1 MKKIR
6 LHNDIHVSWGI
17 TTNGKQESLEAKTLQ
32 VQLVVYNKVITIPDF
47 SINGNVIS
55 FEFSGSQQKYCGV
68 YTLVCRDTTNGNL
81 STIDKTEAF
90 ELVPHSEEEQG
101 TDNPNVALEVV
112 TLNTDRDSSTIGRAA
127 TIEIGEV
134 KTLRSGAA
142 AYVRNSGTTNAA
154 ILDFGIPSGSNGNDG
169 MSGYGISAEPAS
181 VTFNTDSNGNISSSQ
196 DKLIRM
202 KAYLGGQEIDD
213 VTIVGLSTTNFANTV
228 SAESDGKSF
237 YLRGSDLQTVH
248 TTDLD
253 GNSIKVPVTQAQ
265 VAVDCKIGGS
275 DLVYSTIVRVFV
287 NTQTFYTTLVSNQK
301 MFKQTFTEL
310 SNSLDEQGVKL
321 EKYYSEFQQTARG
334 LSATISSNKQDADG
348 SIENITNKLEATSS
362 SLSSTIEA
370 NKKDADGNFE
380 KLKTEFKQTTDG
392 ISSTVEKNKTD
403 AEGSIEKL
411 KTEFKQTTDGITS
424 TVEQNK
430 TDADGKLESL
440 SSKISQNAKNI
451 EIANS
456 RFNEDG
462 SLKNK
467 SGLMTTADKATLAS
481 REYVDGKVVNEATI
495 TTMINNEISTATIKA
510 DQIQFSGHQVK
521 FDAGEIVINSK
532 NFNLDGYGNVTMS
545 GEIHATSGQI
555 GGFELEANNLVCSN
569 ARLTIGGSIGG
580 LTRMVT
586 LDAKSFDYERYNFAL
601 SVVNYDSLDQSSTT
615 LAGIHINVGASGA
628 STLQYP
634 GIVMENGVFVGFRV
648 PFVPLAYSMDFR
660 YNASIY
666 VSGMYVRCNNS
677 SDITITLP
685 TPATGA
691 KMGDVFTVIKA
702 GSGNVTIKAVGV
714 NYHTANG
721 KSGEFTST
729 RLHEQIHLV
738 FDGDTWF
745 SESSGGS

>member
-17 TTNGKQESLEAKTLQ
+17 TTNGKQESLESKTLQ

-181 VTFNTDSNGNISSSQ
+181 VTFNTDSKGNISSSQ

-265 VAVDCKIGGS
+265 VAVDCKIDGS

-380 KLKTEFKQTTDG
+380 KLKTEFKQTTDS

-403 AEGSIEKL
+403 ADGKLENL

-430 TDADGKLESL
+430 TDSDGKLESL

-495 TTMINNEISTATIKA
+495 TTMINNGISSATIKA

-660 YNASIY
+660 YNSSIY

>member
-134 KTLRSGAA
+134 KTLRSGEA

-181 VTFNTDSNGNISSSQ
+181 VTFNTDSKGNISSSQ

-202 KAYLGGQEIDD
+202 KAYLGGQEIND

-403 AEGSIEKL
+403 A
-411 KTEFKQTTDGITS
+411 
-424 TVEQNK
+424 
-430 TDADGKLESL
+430 DGKLEKL
-440 SSKISQNAKNI
+440 SAAVTLNANQI

-456 RFNEDG
+456 RFNADG
-462 SLKNK
+462 TLKNK
-467 SGLMTTADKATLAS
+467 SGLMTTDDKATLAT

-495 TTMINNEISTATIKA
+495 TTMINNGISTATIKA
-510 DQIQFSGHQVK
+510 DQIRFTGTTTVFES
-521 FDAGEIVINSK
+521 GEIIIRSNGL
-532 NFNLDGYGNVTMS
+532 NLDQYGNATFN
-545 GEIHATSGQI
+545 GEIHATSGWFGSASNNI
-555 GGFELEANNLVCSN
+555 KIATEADGTVGLSSTNSSGWVDANNIRFTSAGQLYLNSESDDGKTVTSITSGDIKVG
-569 ARLTIGGSIGG
+569 RGDSFGSD
-580 LTRMVT
+580 TP
-586 LDAKSFDYERYNFAL
+586 KFH
-601 SVVNYDSLDQSSTT
+601 VNT
-615 LAGIHINVGASGA
+615 SGDK
-628 STLQYP
+628 LQ
-634 GIVMENGVFVGFRV
+634 IAAVN
-648 PFVPLAYSMDFR
+648 
-660 YNASIY
+660 
-666 VSGMYVRCNNS
+666 
-677 SDITITLP
+677 LP
-685 TPATGA
+685 TSASE
-691 KMGDVFTVIKA
+691 A
-702 GSGNVTIKAVGV
+702 GSGCLYNDNGTIKIK
-714 NYHTANG
+714 T
-721 KSGEFTST
+721 
-729 RLHEQIHLV
+729 Q
-738 FDGDTWF
+738 
-745 SESSGGS
+745 

>member
-47 SINGNVIS
+47 SIKGNVIS

-154 ILDFGIPSGSNGNDG
+154 VLDFGIPSGSNGNDG

-181 VTFNTDSNGNISSSQ
+181 VTFNTDSKGNISSSQ

-228 SAESDGKSF
+228 STESDGKSF

-392 ISSTVEKNKTD
+392 ITSIVEK
-403 AEGSIEKL
+403 
-411 KTEFKQTTDGITS
+411 
-424 TVEQNK
+424 NK
-430 TDADGKLESL
+430 TDADGKLEKL
-440 SSKISQNAKNI
+440 SAAVTLNANQI

-456 RFNEDG
+456 RFNADG
-462 SLKNK
+462 TLKNK
-467 SGLMTTADKATLAS
+467 SGLMTTDDKATLAT
-481 REYVDGKVVNEATI
+481 REYVDGKVVSEAYI
-495 TTMINNEISTATIKA
+495 RTMIQNGISTAEISA
-510 DQIQFSGHQVK
+510 DQINLYGH
-521 FDAGEIVINSK
+521 
-532 NFNLDGYGNVTMS
+532 TMS
-545 GEIHATSGQI
+545 FQSGQI
-555 GGFELEANNLVCSN
+555 EINSDNLKLDSSGNLKVSGDIYAKTIRLKTATSHDNILSGSLLLGGGKCILP
-569 ARLTIGGSIGG
+569 
-580 LTRMVT
+580 
-586 LDAKSFDYERYNFAL
+586 AL
-601 SVVNYDSLDQSSTT
+601 SEEDGCVNIKLYAPLVTRSSLPPT
-615 LAGIHINVGASGA
+615 LECI
-628 STLQYP
+628 
-634 GIVMENGVFVGFRV
+634 
-648 PFVPLAYSMDFR
+648 
-660 YNASIY
+660 
-666 VSGMYVRCNNS
+666 
-677 SDITITLP
+677 
-685 TPATGA
+685 
-691 KMGDVFTVIKA
+691 
-702 GSGNVTIKAVGV
+702 SGNVFLQLASEKTELP
-714 NYHTANG
+714 
-721 KSGEFTST
+721 KSGSKE
-729 RLHEQIHLV
+729 LEYGAYDLV
-738 FDGDTWF
+738 GFCN
-745 SESSGGS
+745 GGQTFWIIK

>member
-47 SINGNVIS
+47 TIKGNIIS

-127 TIEIGEV
+127 TIEIGDV
-134 KTLRSGAA
+134 KTLHSGAA
-142 AYVRNSGTTNAA
+142 AYVRNSGTSNAA
-154 ILDFGIPSGSNGNDG
+154 VLDFGIPSGSNGDDG
-169 MSGYGISAEPAS
+169 MSGYGISADPAS
-181 VTFNTDSNGNISSSQ
+181 VTFNTDSKGNISSSQ

-213 VTIVGLSTTNFANTV
+213 VTIVGLSTTNFTNGL

-380 KLKTEFKQTTDG
+380 KL
-392 ISSTVEKNKTD
+392 
-403 AEGSIEKL
+403 
-411 KTEFKQTTDGITS
+411 
-424 TVEQNK
+424 
-430 TDADGKLESL
+430 
-440 SSKISQNAKNI
+440 SSKISQNANSI

-481 REYVDGKVVNEATI
+481 REYVDGKVVSEATI
-495 TTMINNEISTATIKA
+495 RTMVQDGISSAVVSA
-510 DQIQFSGHQVK
+510 DQINLKGKTMK
-521 FDAGEIVINSK
+521 FA
-532 NFNLDGYGNVTMS
+532 
-545 GEIHATSGQI
+545 SGQI
-555 GGFELEANNLVCSN
+555 EIDSENLKLDSSGNLKVAGDIRAKTVRLKISSSHDNILSGSLLLGGGTYSMPALTAEDGYVNLKLYAPLITRSSPAPILQCISTNVFLQLASEKTELP
-569 ARLTIGGSIGG
+569 
-580 LTRMVT
+580 
-586 LDAKSFDYERYNFAL
+586 KSGKKELGYGA
-601 SVVNYDSLDQSSTT
+601 YD
-615 LAGIHINVGASGA
+615 I
-628 STLQYP
+628 
-634 GIVMENGVFVGFRV
+634 VGF
-648 PFVPLAYSMDFR
+648 
-660 YNASIY
+660 YNNGQTFWI
-666 VSGMYVRCNNS
+666 
-677 SDITITLP
+677 
-685 TPATGA
+685 
-691 KMGDVFTVIKA
+691 IK
-702 GSGNVTIKAVGV
+702 
-714 NYHTANG
+714 
-721 KSGEFTST
+721 
-729 RLHEQIHLV
+729 
-738 FDGDTWF
+738 
-745 SESSGGS
+745 

>member
-17 TTNGKQESLEAKTLQ
+17 TTNGKQESLESKTLQ

-90 ELVPHSEEEQG
+90 ELVPHSDEEQG

-181 VTFNTDSNGNISSSQ
+181 VTFNTDSKGNISSSQ

-265 VAVDCKIGGS
+265 VAVDCKIGGI

-310 SNSLDEQGVKL
+310 NNSLDEQGVKL

-392 ISSTVEKNKTD
+392 ITSTVEKNKTD
-403 AEGSIEKL
+403 A
-411 KTEFKQTTDGITS
+411 
-424 TVEQNK
+424 
-430 TDADGKLESL
+430 DGKLEKL
-440 SSKISQNAKNI
+440 SAAVTLNANQI

-456 RFNEDG
+456 RFNADG
-462 SLKNK
+462 TLKNK
-467 SGLMTTADKATLAS
+467 SGLMTTDDKATLAT

-495 TTMINNEISTATIKA
+495 TTMINNGISTATIKA
-510 DQIQFSGHQVK
+510 DQIRFTGTTTVFES
-521 FDAGEIVINSK
+521 GEIIIRSNGL
-532 NFNLDGYGNVTMS
+532 NLDQYGNATFN
-545 GEIHATSGQI
+545 GEIHATSGWFGSTSNNI
-555 GGFELEANNLVCSN
+555 KLATGGNGTVGLSSTNSSGWEDANNIRFTSSGQLYLNSESDDGKTVTSITSGDIKVG
-569 ARLTIGGSIGG
+569 RGDSFGSD
-580 LTRMVT
+580 TP
-586 LDAKSFDYERYNFAL
+586 KFH
-601 SVVNYDSLDQSSTT
+601 VNT
-615 LAGIHINVGASGA
+615 SGDK
-628 STLQYP
+628 LQ
-634 GIVMENGVFVGFRV
+634 IAAVN
-648 PFVPLAYSMDFR
+648 
-660 YNASIY
+660 
-666 VSGMYVRCNNS
+666 
-677 SDITITLP
+677 LP
-685 TPATGA
+685 TSASE
-691 KMGDVFTVIKA
+691 A
-702 GSGNVTIKAVGV
+702 GSGCLYNDNGTIKIK
-714 NYHTANG
+714 T
-721 KSGEFTST
+721 
-729 RLHEQIHLV
+729 Q
-738 FDGDTWF
+738 
-745 SESSGGS
+745 

>member
-47 SINGNVIS
+47 TIKGNVIS

-127 TIEIGEV
+127 TVEIGEV

-142 AYVRNSGTTNAA
+142 AYVRNSGTANAA
-154 ILDFGIPSGSNGNDG
+154 VLDFGIPSGSNGNDG

-181 VTFNTDSNGNISSSQ
+181 VTFNTDSKGNISSSQ

-253 GNSIKVPVTQAQ
+253 GNSIKVPVIQAQ

-392 ISSTVEKNKTD
+392 ITSTVEKNKTD
-403 AEGSIEKL
+403 A
-411 KTEFKQTTDGITS
+411 
-424 TVEQNK
+424 
-430 TDADGKLESL
+430 DGKLEKL
-440 SSKISQNAKNI
+440 NAAVTLNAERI

-456 RFNEDG
+456 RFNADG

-467 SGLMTTADKATLAS
+467 SGLMTTDDKATLAT

-495 TTMINNEISTATIKA
+495 TTMINNGISTATIKA
-510 DQIQFSGHQVK
+510 DQIRFTGTTTVFES
-521 FDAGEIVINSK
+521 GEIIIRSNGL
-532 NFNLDGYGNVTMS
+532 NLDQYGNATFN
-545 GEIHATSGQI
+545 GEIHATSGWFGSTSNNI
-555 GGFELEANNLVCSN
+555 KLATEGNGTVGLSSTNSSGWVDANNIRFTSAGQLYLNSKSDDGKTVTSITSGDI
-569 ARLTIGGSIGG
+569 AVTRADSFGSD
-580 LTRMVT
+580 TP
-586 LDAKSFDYERYNFAL
+586 KFH
-601 SVVNYDSLDQSSTT
+601 VNT
-615 LAGIHINVGASGA
+615 SGDK
-628 STLQYP
+628 LQ
-634 GIVMENGVFVGFRV
+634 IAAVN
-648 PFVPLAYSMDFR
+648 
-660 YNASIY
+660 
-666 VSGMYVRCNNS
+666 
-677 SDITITLP
+677 LP
-685 TPATGA
+685 TSASE
-691 KMGDVFTVIKA
+691 A
-702 GSGNVTIKAVGV
+702 GSGCLYNDNGTIKIK
-714 NYHTANG
+714 T
-721 KSGEFTST
+721 
-729 RLHEQIHLV
+729 Q
-738 FDGDTWF
+738 
-745 SESSGGS
+745 

>member
-47 SINGNVIS
+47 TIKGNVIS

-154 ILDFGIPSGSNGNDG
+154 VLDFGIPSGSNGNDG

-181 VTFNTDSNGNISSSQ
+181 VTFNTDSKGNISSSQ

-213 VTIVGLSTTNFANTV
+213 VTIVGLSTTNFANAV
-228 SAESDGKSF
+228 SAESDGNSF

-348 SIENITNKLEATSS
+348 SIENITNKLEVTSS

-370 NKKDADGNFE
+370 NKKDVDGN
-380 KLKTEFKQTTDG
+380 
-392 ISSTVEKNKTD
+392 
-403 AEGSIEKL
+403 IEKL
-411 KTEFKQTTDGITS
+411 KSEFKQTTDGITS

-481 REYVDGKVVNEATI
+481 REYVDGKVVSEATI
-495 TTMINNEISTATIKA
+495 RTMVQDGISSAVVSA
-510 DQIQFSGHQVK
+510 DQINLKGKTMK
-521 FDAGEIVINSK
+521 FA
-532 NFNLDGYGNVTMS
+532 
-545 GEIHATSGQI
+545 SGQI
-555 GGFELEANNLVCSN
+555 EIDSENLKLDSSGNLKVAGDIRAKTVRLKISSSHDNILSGSLLLGGGTYSMPALTAEDGYVNLKLYAPLITRSSPVPILQCISTNVFLQLASEKTELPKSGKKE
-569 ARLTIGGSIGG
+569 
-580 LTRMVT
+580 
-586 LDAKSFDYERYNFAL
+586 LDYGA
-601 SVVNYDSLDQSSTT
+601 YD
-615 LAGIHINVGASGA
+615 I
-628 STLQYP
+628 
-634 GIVMENGVFVGFRV
+634 VGF
-648 PFVPLAYSMDFR
+648 
-660 YNASIY
+660 YNNGQTFWI
-666 VSGMYVRCNNS
+666 
-677 SDITITLP
+677 
-685 TPATGA
+685 
-691 KMGDVFTVIKA
+691 IK
-702 GSGNVTIKAVGV
+702 
-714 NYHTANG
+714 
-721 KSGEFTST
+721 
-729 RLHEQIHLV
+729 
-738 FDGDTWF
+738 
-745 SESSGGS
+745 

>member
-17 TTNGKQESLEAKTLQ
+17 TTNGKQESLESKTLQ

-181 VTFNTDSNGNISSSQ
+181 VTFNTDSKGNISSSQ

-265 VAVDCKIGGS
+265 VAVDCKIGVS

-403 AEGSIEKL
+403 A
-411 KTEFKQTTDGITS
+411 
-424 TVEQNK
+424 
-430 TDADGKLESL
+430 DGKLEKL
-440 SSKISQNAKNI
+440 SAAVTLNANQI

-456 RFNEDG
+456 RFNADG
-462 SLKNK
+462 TLKNK
-467 SGLMTTADKATLAS
+467 SGLMTTDDKATLAT

-495 TTMINNEISTATIKA
+495 TTMINNGISSATIKA
-510 DQIQFSGHQVK
+510 DQIRFTGTTTVFES
-521 FDAGEIVINSK
+521 GEIIIRSNGL
-532 NFNLDGYGNVTMS
+532 NLDQYGNATFN
-545 GEIHATSGQI
+545 GEIHATSGWFGSTSNNI
-555 GGFELEANNLVCSN
+555 KLATGGNGTVGLSSTNSSGWEDANNIRFTSSGQLYLNSESEDGK
-569 ARLTIGGSIGG
+569 T
-580 LTRMVT
+580 VT
-586 LDAKSFDYERYNFAL
+586 
-601 SVVNYDSLDQSSTT
+601 
-615 LAGIHINVGASGA
+615 
-628 STLQYP
+628 
-634 GIVMENGVFVGFRV
+634 
-648 PFVPLAYSMDFR
+648 
-660 YNASIY
+660 
-666 VSGMYVRCNNS
+666 
-677 SDITITLP
+677 TITSGDIRVGRGDSFGSDTPKFHVNTSGDKLQIAAVNLP
-685 TPATGA
+685 TSASE
-691 KMGDVFTVIKA
+691 A
-702 GSGNVTIKAVGV
+702 GSGCLYNDNGTIKIK
-714 NYHTANG
+714 T
-721 KSGEFTST
+721 
-729 RLHEQIHLV
+729 Q
-738 FDGDTWF
+738 
-745 SESSGGS
+745 

>member
-47 SINGNVIS
+47 TIKGNIIS

-127 TIEIGEV
+127 TIEIGDV
-134 KTLRSGAA
+134 KTLHSGAA
-142 AYVRNSGTTNAA
+142 AYVRNSGTSNAA
-154 ILDFGIPSGSNGNDG
+154 VLDFGIPSGSNGDDG
-169 MSGYGISAEPAS
+169 MSGYGISADPAS
-181 VTFNTDSNGNISSSQ
+181 VTFNTDSKGNISSSQ

-213 VTIVGLSTTNFANTV
+213 VTIVGLSTTNFTNGL

-287 NTQTFYTTLVSNQK
+287 NTRTFYTTLVSNQK

-380 KLKTEFKQTTDG
+380 KL
-392 ISSTVEKNKTD
+392 
-403 AEGSIEKL
+403 
-411 KTEFKQTTDGITS
+411 
-424 TVEQNK
+424 
-430 TDADGKLESL
+430 
-440 SSKISQNAKNI
+440 SSKISQNANSI

-481 REYVDGKVVNEATI
+481 REYVDGKVVSEATI
-495 TTMINNEISTATIKA
+495 RTMVQDGISSAVVSA
-510 DQIQFSGHQVK
+510 DQINLKGKTMK
-521 FDAGEIVINSK
+521 FA
-532 NFNLDGYGNVTMS
+532 
-545 GEIHATSGQI
+545 SGQI
-555 GGFELEANNLVCSN
+555 EIDSENLKLDSSGNLKVAGDIRAKTVRLKISSSHDNILSGSLLLGGGTYSMPALTAEDGYVNLKLYAPLITRSSPAPILQCISTNVFLQLASEKTELPKSGKKE
-569 ARLTIGGSIGG
+569 
-580 LTRMVT
+580 
-586 LDAKSFDYERYNFAL
+586 LDYGA
-601 SVVNYDSLDQSSTT
+601 YD
-615 LAGIHINVGASGA
+615 I
-628 STLQYP
+628 
-634 GIVMENGVFVGFRV
+634 VGF
-648 PFVPLAYSMDFR
+648 
-660 YNASIY
+660 YNNGQTFWI
-666 VSGMYVRCNNS
+666 
-677 SDITITLP
+677 
-685 TPATGA
+685 
-691 KMGDVFTVIKA
+691 IK
-702 GSGNVTIKAVGV
+702 
-714 NYHTANG
+714 
-721 KSGEFTST
+721 
-729 RLHEQIHLV
+729 
-738 FDGDTWF
+738 
-745 SESSGGS
+745 

>member
-47 SINGNVIS
+47 TIKGNIVS

-90 ELVPHSEEEQG
+90 ELVPHSEEEKG

-127 TIEIGEV
+127 TIEIGDV
-134 KTLRSGAA
+134 KTLHSGAA
-142 AYVRNSGTTNAA
+142 AYVRNSGTSNAA
-154 ILDFGIPSGSNGNDG
+154 VLDFGIPSGSNGDDG
-169 MSGYGISAEPAS
+169 MSGYGISADPAS
-181 VTFNTDSNGNISSSQ
+181 VTFNTDSKGNISSSQ

-370 NKKDADGNFE
+370 NKKDADGNIE
-380 KLKTEFKQTTDG
+380 KLKSEFKQTTD
-392 ISSTVEKNKTD
+392 E
-403 AEGSIEKL
+403 
-411 KTEFKQTTDGITS
+411 ITS

-495 TTMINNEISTATIKA
+495 TTMINNGISTATIKA

-545 GEIHATSGQI
+545 GEIHATSGWF
-555 GGFELEANNLVCSN
+555 GNPGNNIKIATDETGAV
-569 ARLTIGGSIGG
+569 G
-580 LTRMVT
+580 LSPTNITGWKDYNNIRFT
-586 LDAKSFDYERYNFAL
+586 SAGQLYLNSKSD
-601 SVVNYDSLDQSSTT
+601 D
-615 LAGIHINVGASGA
+615 GK
-628 STLQYP
+628 
-634 GIVMENGVFVGFRV
+634 
-648 PFVPLAYSMDFR
+648 
-660 YNASIY
+660 
-666 VSGMYVRCNNS
+666 
-677 SDITITLP
+677 TITSITSGDIRVVRADSFGSDTPKFHVNTSRDKLQIAAVNLP
-685 TPATGA
+685 TSASE
-691 KMGDVFTVIKA
+691 A
-702 GSGNVTIKAVGV
+702 GSGCLYNDNGTIKIK
-714 NYHTANG
+714 T
-721 KSGEFTST
+721 
-729 RLHEQIHLV
+729 Q
-738 FDGDTWF
+738 
-745 SESSGGS
+745 

>member
-181 VTFNTDSNGNISSSQ
+181 VTFNTDSKGNISSSQ

-202 KAYLGGQEIDD
+202 KAYFGGQEIDD

-370 NKKDADGNFE
+370 NKKDADGKLEN
-380 KLKTEFKQTTDG
+380 LKTEFKQTTD
-392 ISSTVEKNKTD
+392 S
-403 AEGSIEKL
+403 
-411 KTEFKQTTDGITS
+411 ITS

-430 TDADGKLESL
+430 TDADGKLEKL
-440 SSKISQNAKNI
+440 SAAVTLNANQI

-456 RFNEDG
+456 RFNADG
-462 SLKNK
+462 TLKNK
-467 SGLMTTADKATLAS
+467 SGLMTTDDKATLAT

-495 TTMINNEISTATIKA
+495 TTMINNGISSATIKA
-510 DQIQFSGHQVK
+510 DQIRFTGTTTVFES
-521 FDAGEIVINSK
+521 GEIIIRSNGL
-532 NFNLDGYGNVTMS
+532 NLDQYGNATFN
-545 GEIHATSGQI
+545 GEIHATSGWF
-555 GGFELEANNLVCSN
+555 GNPGNNIKIATDETGAV
-569 ARLTIGGSIGG
+569 G
-580 LTRMVT
+580 LSPTNTTGWRDDNNICFTRAGQLYFNSTSDDGKTVT
-586 LDAKSFDYERYNFAL
+586 
-601 SVVNYDSLDQSSTT
+601 
-615 LAGIHINVGASGA
+615 
-628 STLQYP
+628 
-634 GIVMENGVFVGFRV
+634 
-648 PFVPLAYSMDFR
+648 
-660 YNASIY
+660 
-666 VSGMYVRCNNS
+666 
-677 SDITITLP
+677 TITSGDIKVGRGDSFGGNTPKFHVNTSGDKLQIAAVNLP
-685 TPATGA
+685 TSASE
-691 KMGDVFTVIKA
+691 A
-702 GSGNVTIKAVGV
+702 GSGCLYNDNGTIKIK
-714 NYHTANG
+714 T
-721 KSGEFTST
+721 
-729 RLHEQIHLV
+729 Q
-738 FDGDTWF
+738 
-745 SESSGGS
+745 

>member
-181 VTFNTDSNGNISSSQ
+181 VTFNTDSKGNISSSQ

-202 KAYLGGQEIDD
+202 KAYLGGQQIDD
-213 VTIVGLSTTNFANTV
+213 VTIVGLRTTNFANTV

-348 SIENITNKLEATSS
+348 SIENITNKIEATSS

-392 ISSTVEKNKTD
+392 IT
-403 AEGSIEKL
+403 SI
-411 KTEFKQTTDGITS
+411 
-424 TVEQNK
+424 VEQNK
-430 TDADGKLESL
+430 TDADGKLEKL
-440 SSKISQNAKNI
+440 SAAVTLNANQI

-462 SLKNK
+462 TLKNK
-467 SGLMTTADKATLAS
+467 SGLMTTDDKATLAT
-481 REYVDGKVVNEATI
+481 REYVDGKVVSEAYI
-495 TTMINNEISTATIKA
+495 RTMIQNGISTAEISA
-510 DQIQFSGHQVK
+510 DQINLYGH
-521 FDAGEIVINSK
+521 
-532 NFNLDGYGNVTMS
+532 TMS
-545 GEIHATSGQI
+545 FQSGQI
-555 GGFELEANNLVCSN
+555 EIYSDNLKLDSSGNLKASGDIYAKTIRLKTSTSNDNILSGSLLLGGGKYILP
-569 ARLTIGGSIGG
+569 
-580 LTRMVT
+580 
-586 LDAKSFDYERYNFAL
+586 AL
-601 SVVNYDSLDQSSTT
+601 SEEDGCVNIKLYAPLITRSSLSPTLECISENVFLQLASEKTELPKSGSKSLEYGAYDL
-615 LAGIHINVGASGA
+615 
-628 STLQYP
+628 
-634 GIVMENGVFVGFRV
+634 VGF
-648 PFVPLAYSMDFR
+648 
-660 YNASIY
+660 
-666 VSGMYVRCNNS
+666 CNNGQTFW
-677 SDITITLP
+677 I
-685 TPATGA
+685 
-691 KMGDVFTVIKA
+691 IK
-702 GSGNVTIKAVGV
+702 
-714 NYHTANG
+714 
-721 KSGEFTST
+721 
-729 RLHEQIHLV
+729 
-738 FDGDTWF
+738 
-745 SESSGGS
+745 

>member
-90 ELVPHSEEEQG
+90 ELVPHSDEEQG

-181 VTFNTDSNGNISSSQ
+181 VTFNTDSKGNISSSQ

-248 TTDLD
+248 TTDLE

-310 SNSLDEQGVKL
+310 NNSLDEQGVKL

-403 AEGSIEKL
+403 A
-411 KTEFKQTTDGITS
+411 
-424 TVEQNK
+424 
-430 TDADGKLESL
+430 DGKLEKL
-440 SSKISQNAKNI
+440 SAAVTLNANQI

-456 RFNEDG
+456 RFNADG
-462 SLKNK
+462 TLKNK
-467 SGLMTTADKATLAS
+467 SGLMTTDDKATLAT

-495 TTMINNEISTATIKA
+495 TTMINNGISSATIKA
-510 DQIQFSGHQVK
+510 DQIRFTGTTTVFES
-521 FDAGEIVINSK
+521 GEIIIRSNGL
-532 NFNLDGYGNVTMS
+532 NLDQYGNATFN
-545 GEIHATSGQI
+545 GEIHATSGWF
-555 GGFELEANNLVCSN
+555 GNPGNNIKIATDETGAV
-569 ARLTIGGSIGG
+569 G
-580 LTRMVT
+580 LSPTNTTGWRDDNNICFTRAGQLYFNSTSDDGKTVT
-586 LDAKSFDYERYNFAL
+586 
-601 SVVNYDSLDQSSTT
+601 
-615 LAGIHINVGASGA
+615 
-628 STLQYP
+628 
-634 GIVMENGVFVGFRV
+634 
-648 PFVPLAYSMDFR
+648 
-660 YNASIY
+660 
-666 VSGMYVRCNNS
+666 
-677 SDITITLP
+677 TITSGDIKVGRGDSFGSDTPKFHVNTSGDKLQIAAVNLP
-685 TPATGA
+685 TSASE
-691 KMGDVFTVIKA
+691 A
-702 GSGNVTIKAVGV
+702 GSGCLYNDNGTIKIK
-714 NYHTANG
+714 T
-721 KSGEFTST
+721 
-729 RLHEQIHLV
+729 Q
-738 FDGDTWF
+738 
-745 SESSGGS
+745 

>member
-6 LHNDIHVSWGI
+6 IHNDIHVSWGI

-32 VQLVVYNKVITIPDF
+32 VQLVVYNRVIDISDFTIK
-47 SINGNVIS
+47 GNVVS
-55 FEFSGSQQKYCGV
+55 FEFSGSRQKYCGV

-90 ELVPHSEEEQG
+90 ELVPHSEEEKG

-127 TIEIGEV
+127 TIEIGDV
-134 KTLRSGAA
+134 KTLHSGAA

-154 ILDFGIPSGSNGNDG
+154 VLDFGIPSGSNGDDG

-181 VTFNTDSNGNISSSQ
+181 VTFNTDSKGNISSSQ

-213 VTIVGLSTTNFANTV
+213 VTIVGLSTTNFTNTV

-265 VAVDCKIGGS
+265 VAVGCKISGS
-275 DLVYSTIVRVFV
+275 DVVYTTIVRVFV

-348 SIENITNKLEATSS
+348 SIENITNKLEATAS
-362 SLSSTIEA
+362 SLSSTIES

-380 KLKTEFKQTTDG
+380 KLSSEFKQTTG
-392 ISSTVEKNKTD
+392 E
-403 AEGSIEKL
+403 
-411 KTEFKQTTDGITS
+411 ITS

-430 TDADGKLESL
+430 TDAEGKLESL
-440 SSKISQNAKNI
+440 SSKISQNSKNI

-495 TTMINNEISTATIKA
+495 QTMINNGISTATIKA

-545 GEIHATSGQI
+545 GEIHATSGWF
-555 GGFELEANNLVCSN
+555 GNPGNNIKIATDETGAVGLSPTN
-569 ARLTIGGSIGG
+569 TTGWKDYNNIRFTKAGQLYFNSTSEDKKTLTSITGGS
-580 LTRMVT
+580 L
-586 LDAKSFDYERYNFAL
+586 
-601 SVVNYDSLDQSSTT
+601 
-615 LAGIHINVGASGA
+615 
-628 STLQYP
+628 
-634 GIVMENGVFVGFRV
+634 FVGRADRF
-648 PFVPLAYSMDFR
+648 
-660 YNASIY
+660 
-666 VSGMYVRCNNS
+666 GMYAPELHVDS
-677 SDITITLP
+677 SGEKLQIVAKCLP
-685 TPATGA
+685 TSASEARSGCLYNDNGTI
-691 KMGDVFTVIKA
+691 KIKA
-702 GSGNVTIKAVGV
+702 
-714 NYHTANG
+714 
-721 KSGEFTST
+721 
-729 RLHEQIHLV
+729 
-738 FDGDTWF
+738 
-745 SESSGGS
+745 

>member
-55 FEFSGSQQKYCGV
+55 FEFSGSHQKYCGV

-90 ELVPHSEEEQG
+90 ELVPHSDEEQG

-154 ILDFGIPSGSNGNDG
+154 VLDFGIPSGSNGNDG

-181 VTFNTDSNGNISSSQ
+181 VTFNTDSKGNISSSQ

-202 KAYLGGQEIDD
+202 KSYLGGQEIDD

-392 ISSTVEKNKTD
+392 I
-403 AEGSIEKL
+403 
-411 KTEFKQTTDGITS
+411 TS

-456 RFNEDG
+456 RFNADG
-462 SLKNK
+462 TLKNK
-467 SGLMTTADKATLAS
+467 SGLMTTDDKATLAT

-495 TTMINNEISTATIKA
+495 TTMINKGISTATIKA
-510 DQIQFSGHQVK
+510 DQIRFTGTTTVFES
-521 FDAGEIVINSK
+521 GEIIIRSNGL
-532 NFNLDGYGNVTMS
+532 NLDQYGNATFN
-545 GEIHATSGQI
+545 GEIHATSGWFGNPGNNIKIATDETGAVGLSPTNTTGWRDDNNICFTRAGQLYFNSTSDDGKTVTSITSGDIGVGRGDSFGSDTPKFHVNTSGDKLQI
-555 GGFELEANNLVCSN
+555 A
-569 ARLTIGGSIGG
+569 A
-580 LTRMVT
+580 
-586 LDAKSFDYERYNFAL
+586 
-601 SVVNYDSLDQSSTT
+601 VN
-615 LAGIHINVGASGA
+615 
-628 STLQYP
+628 
-634 GIVMENGVFVGFRV
+634 
-648 PFVPLAYSMDFR
+648 
-660 YNASIY
+660 
-666 VSGMYVRCNNS
+666 
-677 SDITITLP
+677 LP
-685 TPATGA
+685 TSASE
-691 KMGDVFTVIKA
+691 A
-702 GSGNVTIKAVGV
+702 GSGCLYNDNGTIKIK
-714 NYHTANG
+714 T
-721 KSGEFTST
+721 
-729 RLHEQIHLV
+729 Q
-738 FDGDTWF
+738 
-745 SESSGGS
+745 

>member
-47 SINGNVIS
+47 SVNGNVIS

-181 VTFNTDSNGNISSSQ
+181 VTFNTDSKGNISSSQ

-202 KAYLGGQEIDD
+202 KAYFGGQEIDD

-348 SIENITNKLEATSS
+348 SIENITNKIEATSS

-392 ISSTVEKNKTD
+392 IT
-403 AEGSIEKL
+403 SI
-411 KTEFKQTTDGITS
+411 
-424 TVEQNK
+424 VEQNK
-430 TDADGKLESL
+430 TDADGKLEKL
-440 SSKISQNAKNI
+440 SAAVTLNANQI

-456 RFNEDG
+456 RFNADG
-462 SLKNK
+462 TLKNK
-467 SGLMTTADKATLAS
+467 SGLMTTDDKATLAT

-495 TTMINNEISTATIKA
+495 TTMINNGISSATIKA
-510 DQIQFSGHQVK
+510 DQIRFTGTTTVFES
-521 FDAGEIVINSK
+521 GEIIIRSNGL
-532 NFNLDGYGNVTMS
+532 NLDQYGNATFN
-545 GEIHATSGQI
+545 GEIHATSGWFGSTSNNI
-555 GGFELEANNLVCSN
+555 KLATEGNGTVGLSSTNSSGWVDANNIRFTSAGQLYLNSESDDGKTVTSITSGDIKVG
-569 ARLTIGGSIGG
+569 RGDSFGSD
-580 LTRMVT
+580 TP
-586 LDAKSFDYERYNFAL
+586 KFH
-601 SVVNYDSLDQSSTT
+601 VNT
-615 LAGIHINVGASGA
+615 SGDK
-628 STLQYP
+628 LQ
-634 GIVMENGVFVGFRV
+634 IAAVN
-648 PFVPLAYSMDFR
+648 
-660 YNASIY
+660 
-666 VSGMYVRCNNS
+666 
-677 SDITITLP
+677 LP
-685 TPATGA
+685 TSASE
-691 KMGDVFTVIKA
+691 A
-702 GSGNVTIKAVGV
+702 GSGCLYNDNGTIKIK
-714 NYHTANG
+714 T
-721 KSGEFTST
+721 
-729 RLHEQIHLV
+729 Q
-738 FDGDTWF
+738 
-745 SESSGGS
+745 

>member
-154 ILDFGIPSGSNGNDG
+154 VLDFGIPSGSNGNDG

-181 VTFNTDSNGNISSSQ
+181 VTFNTDSKGNISSSQ
-196 DKLIRM
+196 DKLIQM

-370 NKKDADGNFE
+370 NKKDADGN
-380 KLKTEFKQTTDG
+380 
-392 ISSTVEKNKTD
+392 
-403 AEGSIEKL
+403 IEKL

-424 TVEQNK
+424 IVEQNK
-430 TDADGKLESL
+430 TDADGKLEKL
-440 SSKISQNAKNI
+440 SAAVTLNANQI

-456 RFNEDG
+456 RFNADG
-462 SLKNK
+462 TLKNK
-467 SGLMTTADKATLAS
+467 SGLMTTDDKATLAT

-495 TTMINNEISTATIKA
+495 TTMINNGISTATIKA
-510 DQIQFSGHQVK
+510 DQIRFTGTTTVFES
-521 FDAGEIVINSK
+521 GEIIIRSNGL
-532 NFNLDGYGNVTMS
+532 NLDQYGNATFN
-545 GEIHATSGQI
+545 GEIHATSGWFGSTSNNI
-555 GGFELEANNLVCSN
+555 KLATEGNGTVGLSSTNSSGWVDANNIRFTSAGQLYLNSESDDGKTVTSITSGDIKVG
-569 ARLTIGGSIGG
+569 RGDSFGSD
-580 LTRMVT
+580 TP
-586 LDAKSFDYERYNFAL
+586 KFH
-601 SVVNYDSLDQSSTT
+601 VNT
-615 LAGIHINVGASGA
+615 SGDK
-628 STLQYP
+628 LQ
-634 GIVMENGVFVGFRV
+634 IAAVN
-648 PFVPLAYSMDFR
+648 
-660 YNASIY
+660 
-666 VSGMYVRCNNS
+666 
-677 SDITITLP
+677 LP
-685 TPATGA
+685 TSASE
-691 KMGDVFTVIKA
+691 A
-702 GSGNVTIKAVGV
+702 GSGCLYNDNGTIKIK
-714 NYHTANG
+714 T
-721 KSGEFTST
+721 
-729 RLHEQIHLV
+729 Q
-738 FDGDTWF
+738 
-745 SESSGGS
+745 

>member
-47 SINGNVIS
+47 TIKGNIIS

-154 ILDFGIPSGSNGNDG
+154 VLDFGIPSGSNGDDG

-181 VTFNTDSNGNISSSQ
+181 VTFNTDSKGNISSSQ

-213 VTIVGLSTTNFANTV
+213 VTIVGLSTTNFVNTV

-265 VAVDCKIGGS
+265 VAVGCKIGGS

-310 SNSLDEQGVKL
+310 SNSLDDQGVKL
-321 EKYYSEFQQTARG
+321 EKYYSEFQHTARG

-370 NKKDADGNFE
+370 
-380 KLKTEFKQTTDG
+380 
-392 ISSTVEKNKTD
+392 
-403 AEGSIEKL
+403 
-411 KTEFKQTTDGITS
+411 
-424 TVEQNK
+424 NK

-481 REYVDGKVVNEATI
+481 REYVDGKVVSEVTI
-495 TTMINNEISTATIKA
+495 RTMVQDGISSAVVSA
-510 DQIQFSGHQVK
+510 DQINLKGKTMK
-521 FDAGEIVINSK
+521 FA
-532 NFNLDGYGNVTMS
+532 
-545 GEIHATSGQI
+545 SGQI
-555 GGFELEANNLVCSN
+555 EIDSENLKLDSSGNLKVAGDIRAKTVRLKISSSHDNILSGSLLLGGGTYSMPALTAEDGYVNLKLYAPLITRSSPVPILQCISTNVFLQLASEKTELPKSGKKE
-569 ARLTIGGSIGG
+569 
-580 LTRMVT
+580 
-586 LDAKSFDYERYNFAL
+586 LDYGA
-601 SVVNYDSLDQSSTT
+601 YD
-615 LAGIHINVGASGA
+615 I
-628 STLQYP
+628 
-634 GIVMENGVFVGFRV
+634 VGF
-648 PFVPLAYSMDFR
+648 
-660 YNASIY
+660 YNNGQTFWI
-666 VSGMYVRCNNS
+666 
-677 SDITITLP
+677 
-685 TPATGA
+685 
-691 KMGDVFTVIKA
+691 IK
-702 GSGNVTIKAVGV
+702 
-714 NYHTANG
+714 
-721 KSGEFTST
+721 
-729 RLHEQIHLV
+729 
-738 FDGDTWF
+738 
-745 SESSGGS
+745 

>member
-142 AYVRNSGTTNAA
+142 AYVRNSGTANAA
-154 ILDFGIPSGSNGNDG
+154 VLDFGIPSGSNGNDG

-181 VTFNTDSNGNISSSQ
+181 VTFNTDSKGNISSSQ

-213 VTIVGLSTTNFANTV
+213 VTIVGLSTTNFSNTV

-370 NKKDADGNFE
+370 NKKDADGKLE
-380 KLKTEFKQTTDG
+380 KLKTEFKQTTD
-392 ISSTVEKNKTD
+392 E
-403 AEGSIEKL
+403 
-411 KTEFKQTTDGITS
+411 ITS

-440 SSKISQNAKNI
+440 SSKISQNAKSI
-451 EIANS
+451 EVANS

-495 TTMINNEISTATIKA
+495 TTMINNGISTATIKA

-545 GEIHATSGQI
+545 GEIHATSGWF
-555 GGFELEANNLVCSN
+555 GNPGNNIKIATDETGAVGLSPTNTTGWRDDNNICFTRAGQLYFNSTSDDGKTV
-569 ARLTIGGSIGG
+569 TSITSG
-580 LTRMVT
+580 R
-586 LDAKSFDYERYNFAL
+586 L
-601 SVVNYDSLDQSSTT
+601 SVGRADRFGMDAPELYVDS
-615 LAGIHINVGASGA
+615 SGEK
-628 STLQYP
+628 LQ
-634 GIVMENGVFVGFRV
+634 IV
-648 PFVPLAYSMDFR
+648 AK
-660 YNASIY
+660 
-666 VSGMYVRCNNS
+666 C
-677 SDITITLP
+677 LP
-685 TPATGA
+685 TSASEA
-691 KMGDVFTVIKA
+691 R
-702 GSGNVTIKAVGV
+702 SGCLYNDNGTIKIK
-714 NYHTANG
+714 T
-721 KSGEFTST
+721 
-729 RLHEQIHLV
+729 Q
-738 FDGDTWF
+738 
-745 SESSGGS
+745 

>member
-1 MKKIR
+1 M
-6 LHNDIHVSWGI
+6 
-17 TTNGKQESLEAKTLQ
+17 
-32 VQLVVYNKVITIPDF
+32 QLVVYNKVITIPDF

-181 VTFNTDSNGNISSSQ
+181 VTFNTDSKGNISSSQ

-275 DLVYSTIVRVFV
+275 DLIYSTIVRVFV

-310 SNSLDEQGVKL
+310 NNSLDEQGVKL

-348 SIENITNKLEATSS
+348 SIENIINKLEATSS

-392 ISSTVEKNKTD
+392 ITSTVEKNKTD
-403 AEGSIEKL
+403 A
-411 KTEFKQTTDGITS
+411 
-424 TVEQNK
+424 
-430 TDADGKLESL
+430 DGKLEKL
-440 SSKISQNAKNI
+440 SAAVTLNANQI

-456 RFNEDG
+456 RFNADG
-462 SLKNK
+462 TLKNK
-467 SGLMTTADKATLAS
+467 SGLMTTDDKATLAT

-495 TTMINNEISTATIKA
+495 TTMINNGISTATIKA
-510 DQIQFSGHQVK
+510 DQIRFTGTTTVFES
-521 FDAGEIVINSK
+521 GEIIIRSNGL
-532 NFNLDGYGNVTMS
+532 NLDQYGNATFN
-545 GEIHATSGQI
+545 GEIHATSGWFGNPGNNIKIATDETGAVGLSPTNTTGWRDDNNICFTRAGQLYFNSTSDDGKTVTSITSGDIGVGRCDSFGSDTPKFHVNTSGDKLQI
-555 GGFELEANNLVCSN
+555 A
-569 ARLTIGGSIGG
+569 A
-580 LTRMVT
+580 
-586 LDAKSFDYERYNFAL
+586 
-601 SVVNYDSLDQSSTT
+601 VN
-615 LAGIHINVGASGA
+615 
-628 STLQYP
+628 
-634 GIVMENGVFVGFRV
+634 
-648 PFVPLAYSMDFR
+648 
-660 YNASIY
+660 
-666 VSGMYVRCNNS
+666 
-677 SDITITLP
+677 LP
-685 TPATGA
+685 TSASE
-691 KMGDVFTVIKA
+691 A
-702 GSGNVTIKAVGV
+702 GSGCLYNDNGTIKIK
-714 NYHTANG
+714 T
-721 KSGEFTST
+721 
-729 RLHEQIHLV
+729 Q
-738 FDGDTWF
+738 
-745 SESSGGS
+745 

>member
-134 KTLRSGAA
+134 KTLRSGAS

-169 MSGYGISAEPAS
+169 MSGYGISADPAS
-181 VTFNTDSNGNISSSQ
+181 VTFNTDSKGNISSSQ
-196 DKLIRM
+196 DKMIRM
-202 KAYLGGQEIDD
+202 KAYLGGQQIDD

-301 MFKQTFTEL
+301 MFKQTFTEF

-370 NKKDADGNFE
+370 NKKDADG
-380 KLKTEFKQTTDG
+380 KL
-392 ISSTVEKNKTD
+392 
-403 AEGSIEKL
+403 EKL

-424 TVEQNK
+424 IVEQNK

-467 SGLMTTADKATLAS
+467 SGLMTTADKATLAT
-481 REYVDGKVVNEATI
+481 REYVDGKVVSEAYI
-495 TTMINNEISTATIKA
+495 RTMIQNGISTAEISA
-510 DQIQFSGHQVK
+510 DQINLYGH
-521 FDAGEIVINSK
+521 
-532 NFNLDGYGNVTMS
+532 TMS
-545 GEIHATSGQI
+545 FQSGQI
-555 GGFELEANNLVCSN
+555 EIYSDNLKLDSSGNLKASGDIYAKTIRLKTSTSNDNILSGSLLLGGGKYILP
-569 ARLTIGGSIGG
+569 
-580 LTRMVT
+580 
-586 LDAKSFDYERYNFAL
+586 AL
-601 SVVNYDSLDQSSTT
+601 SEEDGCVNIKLYAPLITRSSLSPT
-615 LAGIHINVGASGA
+615 LECISRNVFLQLASEK
-628 STLQYP
+628 T
-634 GIVMENGVFVGFRV
+634 E
-648 PFVPLAYSMDFR
+648 
-660 YNASIY
+660 
-666 VSGMYVRCNNS
+666 
-677 SDITITLP
+677 LP
-685 TPATGA
+685 
-691 KMGDVFTVIKA
+691 
-702 GSGNVTIKAVGV
+702 
-714 NYHTANG
+714 
-721 KSGEFTST
+721 KSGSKSLEYGAYDLIGFFNNGQTFW
-729 RLHEQIHLV
+729 IIK
-738 FDGDTWF
+738 
-745 SESSGGS
+745 

>member
-90 ELVPHSEEEQG
+90 ELVPHGEEEQG

-154 ILDFGIPSGSNGNDG
+154 VLDFGIPSGSNGNDG
-169 MSGYGISAEPAS
+169 MSGYGISADPAS
-181 VTFNTDSNGNISSSQ
+181 VTFNTDSKGNISSSQ

-370 NKKDADGNFE
+370 NKKDADGN
-380 KLKTEFKQTTDG
+380 
-392 ISSTVEKNKTD
+392 
-403 AEGSIEKL
+403 IEKL

-424 TVEQNK
+424 IVEQNK

-440 SSKISQNAKNI
+440 SSKISQNAKSI

-456 RFNEDG
+456 RFNADG
-462 SLKNK
+462 TLKNK

-495 TTMINNEISTATIKA
+495 TTMINNEISSATIKA

-521 FDAGEIVINSK
+521 FDAGEIVINSN

-555 GGFELEANNLVCSN
+555 GGFELEAKNLVCSN
-569 ARLTIGGSIGG
+569 ARLTIGGSSGSI
-580 LTRMVT
+580 TRMVT
-586 LDAKSFDYERYNFAL
+586 LDAKSFDYDRYNFAL
-601 SVVNYDSLDQSSTT
+601 SVVNYDSFIQSSST
-615 LAGIHINVGASGA
+615 LAGIRINVGASGA
-628 STLQYP
+628 SVQYP

-666 VSGMYVRCNNS
+666 VSGMYVLCNNS

-685 TPATGA
+685 TSATGA

-702 GSGNVTIKAVGV
+702 GSGNVTIKAIGT

-729 RLHEQIHLV
+729 RMYEQIHLV

>member
-17 TTNGKQESLEAKTLQ
+17 TTNGKQESLETKTLQ

-47 SINGNVIS
+47 TIKGNVIS

-90 ELVPHSEEEQG
+90 ELVPHSEEEHG

-154 ILDFGIPSGSNGNDG
+154 VLDFGIPSGSNGNDG

-181 VTFNTDSNGNISSSQ
+181 VTFNTDSKGNISSSQ

-202 KAYLGGQEIDD
+202 KAYLGGIELDV

-228 SAESDGKSF
+228 SVESDGKSF

-392 ISSTVEKNKTD
+392 ITSTVEKNKTD
-403 AEGSIEKL
+403 A
-411 KTEFKQTTDGITS
+411 
-424 TVEQNK
+424 
-430 TDADGKLESL
+430 DGKLEKL
-440 SSKISQNAKNI
+440 SAAVTLNANQI

-456 RFNEDG
+456 RFNADG
-462 SLKNK
+462 TLKNK
-467 SGLMTTADKATLAS
+467 SGLMTTDDKATLAT
-481 REYVDGKVVNEATI
+481 REYVDGKVVSEAYI
-495 TTMINNEISTATIKA
+495 RTMIQNGISTAEISA
-510 DQIQFSGHQVK
+510 DQINLYGH
-521 FDAGEIVINSK
+521 
-532 NFNLDGYGNVTMS
+532 TMS
-545 GEIHATSGQI
+545 FQSGQI
-555 GGFELEANNLVCSN
+555 EIYSDNLKLDSSGNLKASGDIYAKTIRLKTSTSNDNILSGSLLLGGGKYILP
-569 ARLTIGGSIGG
+569 
-580 LTRMVT
+580 
-586 LDAKSFDYERYNFAL
+586 AL
-601 SVVNYDSLDQSSTT
+601 SEEDGCVNIKLYAPLITRSSLSPTLECISENVFLQLASEKTELPKSGSKSLEYGAYDL
-615 LAGIHINVGASGA
+615 
-628 STLQYP
+628 
-634 GIVMENGVFVGFRV
+634 VGF
-648 PFVPLAYSMDFR
+648 
-660 YNASIY
+660 YN
-666 VSGMYVRCNNS
+666 
-677 SDITITLP
+677 
-685 TPATGA
+685 
-691 KMGDVFTVIKA
+691 
-702 GSGNVTIKAVGV
+702 SGNTFWIIK
-714 NYHTANG
+714 
-721 KSGEFTST
+721 
-729 RLHEQIHLV
+729 
-738 FDGDTWF
+738 
-745 SESSGGS
+745 

>member
-47 SINGNVIS
+47 TIKGNIIS

-154 ILDFGIPSGSNGNDG
+154 VLDFGIPSGSNGNDG

-181 VTFNTDSNGNISSSQ
+181 VTFNTDSKGNISSSQ

-228 SAESDGKSF
+228 SAESDEKSF

-248 TTDLD
+248 TTDFD

-275 DLVYSTIVRVFV
+275 DLIYSTIVRVFV

-321 EKYYSEFQQTARG
+321 EKYYSEFLQTARG

-392 ISSTVEKNKTD
+392 IT
-403 AEGSIEKL
+403 SI
-411 KTEFKQTTDGITS
+411 
-424 TVEQNK
+424 VEQNK

-440 SSKISQNAKNI
+440 SSKISQNSKNI

-467 SGLMTTADKATLAS
+467 SGLMTTDDKATLAT
-481 REYVDGKVVNEATI
+481 REYVDGKVVSEAYI
-495 TTMINNEISTATIKA
+495 QTMIQNGISTAEISA
-510 DQIQFSGHQVK
+510 DQINLYGH
-521 FDAGEIVINSK
+521 
-532 NFNLDGYGNVTMS
+532 TMS
-545 GEIHATSGQI
+545 FQSGQI
-555 GGFELEANNLVCSN
+555 EIYSDNLKLDSSGNLKVSGDIYAKTIRLKTSTSHDNILSGSLLLGGGKCILP
-569 ARLTIGGSIGG
+569 
-580 LTRMVT
+580 
-586 LDAKSFDYERYNFAL
+586 AL
-601 SVVNYDSLDQSSTT
+601 SEEDGCVNIKLYAPLITRSSLPPT
-615 LAGIHINVGASGA
+615 LECI
-628 STLQYP
+628 
-634 GIVMENGVFVGFRV
+634 
-648 PFVPLAYSMDFR
+648 
-660 YNASIY
+660 
-666 VSGMYVRCNNS
+666 
-677 SDITITLP
+677 
-685 TPATGA
+685 
-691 KMGDVFTVIKA
+691 
-702 GSGNVTIKAVGV
+702 SGNVFLQLASEKTELPKSDSKELEYGAYDLVGFSNSGQTFWIIK
-714 NYHTANG
+714 
-721 KSGEFTST
+721 
-729 RLHEQIHLV
+729 
-738 FDGDTWF
+738 
-745 SESSGGS
+745 

>member
-1 MKKIR
+1 MKRIR
-6 LHNDIHVSWGI
+6 IHNDIHVSWGI

-181 VTFNTDSNGNISSSQ
+181 VTFNTDSKGNISSSQ

-213 VTIVGLSTTNFANTV
+213 VTIVGLSTTNFSNTV
-228 SAESDGKSF
+228 STESDGKSF

-287 NTQTFYTTLVSNQK
+287 NTQNFYTTLVSNQK

-310 SNSLDEQGVKL
+310 SNSLNEQGVKL

-348 SIENITNKLEATSS
+348 SIENITNKIEATSS

-370 NKKDADGNFE
+370 NKKDADGKLE

-403 AEGSIEKL
+403 ADGKLEKL

-456 RFNEDG
+456 RFNADG
-462 SLKNK
+462 TLKNT
-467 SGLMTTADKATLAS
+467 SGLMTTYDKATLAT
-481 REYVDGKVVNEATI
+481 REYVDGKVVSEAYI
-495 TTMINNEISTATIKA
+495 LTMIQNGISTAEISA
-510 DQIQFSGHQVK
+510 DQINLYGH
-521 FDAGEIVINSK
+521 
-532 NFNLDGYGNVTMS
+532 TMS
-545 GEIHATSGQI
+545 FQSGQI
-555 GGFELEANNLVCSN
+555 EIYSDNLKLDSSGNLKASGDIFAKTIRLKTSTSNDNILSGSLLLGGGKYILP
-569 ARLTIGGSIGG
+569 
-580 LTRMVT
+580 
-586 LDAKSFDYERYNFAL
+586 AL
-601 SVVNYDSLDQSSTT
+601 SEEDGCVNIKLYAPLITRSSLSPTLECISKNVFLQLASEKTELPKSGSKSLEYGAYDL
-615 LAGIHINVGASGA
+615 
-628 STLQYP
+628 
-634 GIVMENGVFVGFRV
+634 VGF
-648 PFVPLAYSMDFR
+648 F
-660 YNASIY
+660 
-666 VSGMYVRCNNS
+666 NNGQTFW
-677 SDITITLP
+677 I
-685 TPATGA
+685 
-691 KMGDVFTVIKA
+691 IK
-702 GSGNVTIKAVGV
+702 
-714 NYHTANG
+714 
-721 KSGEFTST
+721 
-729 RLHEQIHLV
+729 
-738 FDGDTWF
+738 
-745 SESSGGS
+745 

>member
-6 LHNDIHVSWGI
+6 IHNDIHVSWGI
-17 TTNGKQESLEAKTLQ
+17 TTNGKQESLESKTLQ

-47 SINGNVIS
+47 TINGNVVS

-142 AYVRNSGTTNAA
+142 AYVHNSGTTNAA
-154 ILDFGIPSGSNGNDG
+154 VLDFGIPSGSNGDDG

-181 VTFNTDSNGNISSSQ
+181 VTFNTDSKGNISSSQ

-213 VTIVGLSTTNFANTV
+213 VTIIGLSTTNFANTV

-301 MFKQTFTEL
+301 IFKQTFTEL

-334 LSATISSNKQDADG
+334 LSTTISQNKQDSDG
-348 SIENITNKLEATSS
+348 SIENITNKLEATAS
-362 SLSSTIEA
+362 SLSSTIES
-370 NKKDADGNFE
+370 NKKDADG
-380 KLKTEFKQTTDG
+380 
-392 ISSTVEKNKTD
+392 
-403 AEGSIEKL
+403 
-411 KTEFKQTTDGITS
+411 
-424 TVEQNK
+424 
-430 TDADGKLESL
+430 KLEKL
-440 SSKISQNAKNI
+440 SSKISQNAKSI
-451 EIANS
+451 EVANS

-481 REYVDGKVVNEATI
+481 REYVDGKVVSEATI
-495 TTMINNEISTATIKA
+495 RTMVQDGISSAVVSA
-510 DQIQFSGHQVK
+510 DQINLKGKTMK
-521 FDAGEIVINSK
+521 FA
-532 NFNLDGYGNVTMS
+532 
-545 GEIHATSGQI
+545 SGQI
-555 GGFELEANNLVCSN
+555 EIDSENLKLDSSGNLKVAGDIRAKTVRLKISSSHDNILSGSLLLGGGTYSMPALTAEDGYVNLKLY
-569 ARLTIGGSIGG
+569 APL
-580 LTRMVT
+580 LTRSSPVPILQCIST
-586 LDAKSFDYERYNFAL
+586 NVFLQLASEKTELPKSGKKELDYGA
-601 SVVNYDSLDQSSTT
+601 YD
-615 LAGIHINVGASGA
+615 I
-628 STLQYP
+628 
-634 GIVMENGVFVGFRV
+634 VGF
-648 PFVPLAYSMDFR
+648 
-660 YNASIY
+660 YNNGQTFWI
-666 VSGMYVRCNNS
+666 
-677 SDITITLP
+677 
-685 TPATGA
+685 
-691 KMGDVFTVIKA
+691 IK
-702 GSGNVTIKAVGV
+702 
-714 NYHTANG
+714 
-721 KSGEFTST
+721 
-729 RLHEQIHLV
+729 
-738 FDGDTWF
+738 
-745 SESSGGS
+745 

>member
-90 ELVPHSEEEQG
+90 ELVPHSDEEQG

-181 VTFNTDSNGNISSSQ
+181 VTFNTDSKGNISSSQ

-392 ISSTVEKNKTD
+392 IT
-403 AEGSIEKL
+403 SI
-411 KTEFKQTTDGITS
+411 
-424 TVEQNK
+424 VEQNK
-430 TDADGKLESL
+430 TDADGKLEKL
-440 SSKISQNAKNI
+440 SAAVTLNANQI

-456 RFNEDG
+456 RFNADG
-462 SLKNK
+462 TLKNK
-467 SGLMTTADKATLAS
+467 SGLMTTDDKATLAT

-495 TTMINNEISTATIKA
+495 TTMINNGISTATIKA

-545 GEIHATSGQI
+545 GEIHATSGWFGNPGNNIKIATDETGAVGLSPTNTTGWRDDNNICFTRAGQLYFNSTSDDGKTVTSITSGNIRVGRGDSFGSDTPKFHVNTSGDKLQI
-555 GGFELEANNLVCSN
+555 A
-569 ARLTIGGSIGG
+569 A
-580 LTRMVT
+580 
-586 LDAKSFDYERYNFAL
+586 
-601 SVVNYDSLDQSSTT
+601 VN
-615 LAGIHINVGASGA
+615 
-628 STLQYP
+628 
-634 GIVMENGVFVGFRV
+634 
-648 PFVPLAYSMDFR
+648 
-660 YNASIY
+660 
-666 VSGMYVRCNNS
+666 
-677 SDITITLP
+677 LP
-685 TPATGA
+685 TSASEA
-691 KMGDVFTVIKA
+691 R
-702 GSGNVTIKAVGV
+702 SGCLYNDNGTIKIK
-714 NYHTANG
+714 T
-721 KSGEFTST
+721 
-729 RLHEQIHLV
+729 Q
-738 FDGDTWF
+738 
-745 SESSGGS
+745 

>member
-47 SINGNVIS
+47 TIKGNVIS

-90 ELVPHSEEEQG
+90 ELVPHSEEEKG

-127 TIEIGEV
+127 TIEIGDV
-134 KTLRSGAA
+134 KTLHSGAA

-154 ILDFGIPSGSNGNDG
+154 VLDFGIPSGSNGDDG
-169 MSGYGISAEPAS
+169 MSGYGISADPAS
-181 VTFNTDSNGNISSSQ
+181 VTFNTDSKGNISSSQ

-202 KAYLGGQEIDD
+202 KAYLGGLEIDD
-213 VTIVGLSTTNFANTV
+213 VTIVGLSTTNFTNSV
-228 SAESDGKSF
+228 SIESDGKSF

-275 DLVYSTIVRVFV
+275 DLVYSTIVRVFT

-310 SNSLDEQGVKL
+310 NNSLDEQGVKL

-370 NKKDADGNFE
+370 NKKDADGN
-380 KLKTEFKQTTDG
+380 
-392 ISSTVEKNKTD
+392 
-403 AEGSIEKL
+403 IEKL
-411 KTEFKQTTDGITS
+411 KTEFNQTTDGITS

-430 TDADGKLESL
+430 TDADGKLEKLNASIAL
-440 SSKISQNAKNI
+440 NASQI

-467 SGLMTTADKATLAS
+467 SGLMTADDKATLAT
-481 REYVDGKVVNEATI
+481 REYVDGKVVSEAYI
-495 TTMINNEISTATIKA
+495 QTMIQNGISTAEISA
-510 DQIQFSGHQVK
+510 DQINLYGH
-521 FDAGEIVINSK
+521 
-532 NFNLDGYGNVTMS
+532 TMRFQ
-545 GEIHATSGQI
+545 SGQI
-555 GGFELEANNLVCSN
+555 EIYSDNLKLDSSGNLKVSGDIYAKTIRLKTSTSNDNILSGSLLLGG
-569 ARLTIGGSIGG
+569 GKY
-580 LTRMVT
+580 T
-586 LDAKSFDYERYNFAL
+586 LPAL
-601 SVVNYDSLDQSSTT
+601 SEEDGCVNIKLYAPLITRSSLPPTLECISENVFLQLASEKTELPKSGKKELDNGAYD
-615 LAGIHINVGASGA
+615 I
-628 STLQYP
+628 
-634 GIVMENGVFVGFRV
+634 VGFYKNGQT
-648 PFVPLAYSMDFR
+648 FW
-660 YNASIY
+660 I
-666 VSGMYVRCNNS
+666 
-677 SDITITLP
+677 
-685 TPATGA
+685 
-691 KMGDVFTVIKA
+691 IK
-702 GSGNVTIKAVGV
+702 
-714 NYHTANG
+714 
-721 KSGEFTST
+721 
-729 RLHEQIHLV
+729 
-738 FDGDTWF
+738 
-745 SESSGGS
+745 

>member
-17 TTNGKQESLEAKTLQ
+17 TTNGKQESLEAKTLK

-90 ELVPHSEEEQG
+90 ELVPHSDEEQG

-154 ILDFGIPSGSNGNDG
+154 VLDFGIPSGSNGNDG
-169 MSGYGISAEPAS
+169 MSGYGISAEPSS
-181 VTFNTDSNGNISSSQ
+181 VTFNTDSKGNISSSQ

-202 KAYLGGQEIDD
+202 KAYFGGQEIDD

-310 SNSLDEQGVKL
+310 NNSLDEQGVKL

-348 SIENITNKLEATSS
+348 SIENITNKIEATSS

-392 ISSTVEKNKTD
+392 ITSTVEKNKTD
-403 AEGSIEKL
+403 A
-411 KTEFKQTTDGITS
+411 
-424 TVEQNK
+424 
-430 TDADGKLESL
+430 DGKLEKL
-440 SSKISQNAKNI
+440 SAAVTLNANQI

-456 RFNEDG
+456 RFNADG
-462 SLKNK
+462 TLKNK
-467 SGLMTTADKATLAS
+467 SGLMTTDDKATLAT

-495 TTMINNEISTATIKA
+495 TTLINNGISTATIKA

-545 GEIHATSGQI
+545 GEIHATSGWFGNPGNNIKIATDETGAVGLSPTNTTGWRDDNNICFTRAGQLYFNSTSDDGKTVTSITSGDIKVGRGDSFGGNTPKFHVNTSGDKLQI
-555 GGFELEANNLVCSN
+555 A
-569 ARLTIGGSIGG
+569 A
-580 LTRMVT
+580 
-586 LDAKSFDYERYNFAL
+586 
-601 SVVNYDSLDQSSTT
+601 VN
-615 LAGIHINVGASGA
+615 
-628 STLQYP
+628 
-634 GIVMENGVFVGFRV
+634 
-648 PFVPLAYSMDFR
+648 
-660 YNASIY
+660 
-666 VSGMYVRCNNS
+666 
-677 SDITITLP
+677 LP
-685 TPATGA
+685 TSASE
-691 KMGDVFTVIKA
+691 A
-702 GSGNVTIKAVGV
+702 GSGCLYNDNGTIKIK
-714 NYHTANG
+714 T
-721 KSGEFTST
+721 
-729 RLHEQIHLV
+729 Q
-738 FDGDTWF
+738 
-745 SESSGGS
+745 

>member
-68 YTLVCRDTTNGNL
+68 YTLLCRDTTNGNL

-154 ILDFGIPSGSNGNDG
+154 VLDFGIPSGSNGNDG
-169 MSGYGISAEPAS
+169 MSGYGISADPAS

-275 DLVYSTIVRVFV
+275 DLIYSTIVRVFV

-310 SNSLDEQGVKL
+310 NNSLDEQGVKL

-392 ISSTVEKNKTD
+392 ITSTVEKNKTD
-403 AEGSIEKL
+403 A
-411 KTEFKQTTDGITS
+411 
-424 TVEQNK
+424 
-430 TDADGKLESL
+430 DGKLEKL
-440 SSKISQNAKNI
+440 SAAVTLNANQI

-456 RFNEDG
+456 RFNADG
-462 SLKNK
+462 TLKNK
-467 SGLMTTADKATLAS
+467 SGLMTTDDKATLAT

-495 TTMINNEISTATIKA
+495 TTMINNGISSATIKA
-510 DQIQFSGHQVK
+510 DQIRFTGTTTVFES
-521 FDAGEIVINSK
+521 GEIIIRSNGL
-532 NFNLDGYGNVTMS
+532 NLDQYGNATFN
-545 GEIHATSGQI
+545 GEIHATSGWFGNPGNNIKIATDETGAVGLSPTNTTGWRDDNNICFTRAGQLYFNSTSDDGKTVTSITSGDIGVGRGDSFGSDTPKFHVNTSGDKLQI
-555 GGFELEANNLVCSN
+555 A
-569 ARLTIGGSIGG
+569 A
-580 LTRMVT
+580 
-586 LDAKSFDYERYNFAL
+586 
-601 SVVNYDSLDQSSTT
+601 VN
-615 LAGIHINVGASGA
+615 
-628 STLQYP
+628 
-634 GIVMENGVFVGFRV
+634 
-648 PFVPLAYSMDFR
+648 
-660 YNASIY
+660 
-666 VSGMYVRCNNS
+666 
-677 SDITITLP
+677 LP
-685 TPATGA
+685 TSASE
-691 KMGDVFTVIKA
+691 A
-702 GSGNVTIKAVGV
+702 GSGCLYNDNGTIKIK
-714 NYHTANG
+714 T
-721 KSGEFTST
+721 
-729 RLHEQIHLV
+729 Q
-738 FDGDTWF
+738 
-745 SESSGGS
+745 

>member
-32 VQLVVYNKVITIPDF
+32 VQLVVYNKVIAIPDF
-47 SINGNVIS
+47 TIKGNVIS

-112 TLNTDRDSSTIGRAA
+112 SLNTDRDSSTIGRAA

-142 AYVRNSGTTNAA
+142 AYVRNSGTANAA
-154 ILDFGIPSGSNGNDG
+154 VLDFGIPSGSNGNDG

-181 VTFNTDSNGNISSSQ
+181 VTFNTDSKGNISSSQ

-253 GNSIKVPVTQAQ
+253 GNSIKAPVTQAQ

-310 SNSLDEQGVKL
+310 NNSLDEQGVKL
-321 EKYYSEFQQTARG
+321 EKYHSEFQQTARG
-334 LSATISSNKQDADG
+334 LSATISQNKQDSDG

-370 NKKDADGNFE
+370 NKKDADGNIE
-380 KLKTEFKQTTDG
+380 KLKSEFKQTTDE
-392 ISSTVEKNKTD
+392 ITSTVEKNKTD
-403 AEGSIEKL
+403 AEGSIENL

-440 SSKISQNAKNI
+440 SSKISQNAKSI

-456 RFNEDG
+456 RFNADG
-462 SLKNK
+462 TLKNK
-467 SGLMTTADKATLAS
+467 SGLMTTDDKATLAS

-495 TTMINNEISTATIKA
+495 TTMINNGISTATIKA

-545 GEIHATSGQI
+545 GEIHATSGWF
-555 GGFELEANNLVCSN
+555 GTPGNNIKIATDEMGAVGLSPTN
-569 ARLTIGGSIGG
+569 ATGWKDYNNIRFTRAGQLYFNSTSEDKKTLTTITSG
-580 LTRMVT
+580 
-586 LDAKSFDYERYNFAL
+586 YL
-601 SVVNYDSLDQSSTT
+601 SVGRADRFGKDAPELFVDSSGEKLKI
-615 LAGIHINVGASGA
+615 LAK
-628 STLQYP
+628 
-634 GIVMENGVFVGFRV
+634 
-648 PFVPLAYSMDFR
+648 
-660 YNASIY
+660 
-666 VSGMYVRCNNS
+666 C
-677 SDITITLP
+677 LP
-685 TPATGA
+685 TSASE
-691 KMGDVFTVIKA
+691 A
-702 GSGNVTIKAVGV
+702 GSGCLYNDNGTIKIKA
-714 NYHTANG
+714 
-721 KSGEFTST
+721 
-729 RLHEQIHLV
+729 
-738 FDGDTWF
+738 
-745 SESSGGS
+745 

>member
-112 TLNTDRDSSTIGRAA
+112 TLNTDRDSSTIGMAA

-142 AYVRNSGTTNAA
+142 AYVRNSGTINAA
-154 ILDFGIPSGSNGNDG
+154 VLDFGIPSGSNGNDG

-181 VTFNTDSNGNISSSQ
+181 VTFNTDSKGNISSSQ

-248 TTDLD
+248 TTDLN

-275 DLVYSTIVRVFV
+275 DLIYSTIVRVFV

-380 KLKTEFKQTTDG
+380 
-392 ISSTVEKNKTD
+392 N
-403 AEGSIEKL
+403 L

-424 TVEQNK
+424 TVEKNK
-430 TDADGKLESL
+430 TDADGKMEKL
-440 SSKISQNAKNI
+440 SAAVTLNANQI

-456 RFNEDG
+456 RFNADG
-462 SLKNK
+462 TLKNK
-467 SGLMTTADKATLAS
+467 SGLMTTDDKATLAT
-481 REYVDGKVVNEATI
+481 REYVDGKVVSEAYI
-495 TTMINNEISTATIKA
+495 RTMIQNGISTAEISA
-510 DQIQFSGHQVK
+510 DQINLYGH
-521 FDAGEIVINSK
+521 
-532 NFNLDGYGNVTMS
+532 TMS
-545 GEIHATSGQI
+545 FQSGQI
-555 GGFELEANNLVCSN
+555 EIYSDNLKLDSSGNLKASGDIFAKTIRLKTSTSNDNILSGSLLLGGGKYILP
-569 ARLTIGGSIGG
+569 
-580 LTRMVT
+580 
-586 LDAKSFDYERYNFAL
+586 AL
-601 SVVNYDSLDQSSTT
+601 SEEDGCVNIKLYAPLITRSSLSPTLECISKNVFLQLASEKTELPKSGSKSLEYGAYDL
-615 LAGIHINVGASGA
+615 
-628 STLQYP
+628 
-634 GIVMENGVFVGFRV
+634 VGF
-648 PFVPLAYSMDFR
+648 F
-660 YNASIY
+660 
-666 VSGMYVRCNNS
+666 NNGQTFW
-677 SDITITLP
+677 I
-685 TPATGA
+685 
-691 KMGDVFTVIKA
+691 IK
-702 GSGNVTIKAVGV
+702 
-714 NYHTANG
+714 
-721 KSGEFTST
+721 
-729 RLHEQIHLV
+729 
-738 FDGDTWF
+738 
-745 SESSGGS
+745 

>member
-47 SINGNVIS
+47 TINGNVIS

-90 ELVPHSEEEQG
+90 ELVPHSDEEQG

-134 KTLRSGAA
+134 KTLRSGAS

-181 VTFNTDSNGNISSSQ
+181 VTFNTDSKGNISSSQ

-213 VTIVGLSTTNFANTV
+213 VTIVGLTTTNFANTV

-275 DLVYSTIVRVFV
+275 DLIYSTIVRVFV

-392 ISSTVEKNKTD
+392 ITSTVEKNKTD
-403 AEGSIEKL
+403 A
-411 KTEFKQTTDGITS
+411 
-424 TVEQNK
+424 
-430 TDADGKLESL
+430 DGKLEKL
-440 SSKISQNAKNI
+440 SAAVTLNANQI

-456 RFNEDG
+456 RFNADG
-462 SLKNK
+462 TLKNK
-467 SGLMTTADKATLAS
+467 SGLMTTDDKATLAT

-495 TTMINNEISTATIKA
+495 TTMINNGISSATIKA

-545 GEIHATSGQI
+545 GEIHATSGWF
-555 GGFELEANNLVCSN
+555 GNPGNNIKIATDETGAVGLSPTNTTGWRDDNNICFTRAGQLYFNSTSDDGKTV
-569 ARLTIGGSIGG
+569 TSITSG
-580 LTRMVT
+580 R
-586 LDAKSFDYERYNFAL
+586 L
-601 SVVNYDSLDQSSTT
+601 SVGRADRFGKDAPELYVDS
-615 LAGIHINVGASGA
+615 SGEK
-628 STLQYP
+628 LQ
-634 GIVMENGVFVGFRV
+634 IV
-648 PFVPLAYSMDFR
+648 AK
-660 YNASIY
+660 
-666 VSGMYVRCNNS
+666 C
-677 SDITITLP
+677 LP
-685 TPATGA
+685 TSASEA
-691 KMGDVFTVIKA
+691 R
-702 GSGNVTIKAVGV
+702 SGCLYNDNGTIKIK
-714 NYHTANG
+714 T
-721 KSGEFTST
+721 
-729 RLHEQIHLV
+729 Q
-738 FDGDTWF
+738 
-745 SESSGGS
+745 

>member
-47 SINGNVIS
+47 TIKGNVIS

-142 AYVRNSGTTNAA
+142 AYVRNSGTSNAA
-154 ILDFGIPSGSNGNDG
+154 VLDFGIPSGSNGNDG

-181 VTFNTDSNGNISSSQ
+181 VTFNTDSKGNISSSQ

-237 YLRGSDLQTVH
+237 FLRGSDLQTAH

-392 ISSTVEKNKTD
+392 ITSTVEKNKTD
-403 AEGSIEKL
+403 A
-411 KTEFKQTTDGITS
+411 
-424 TVEQNK
+424 
-430 TDADGKLESL
+430 DGKLEKL
-440 SSKISQNAKNI
+440 SAAVTLNANQI

-456 RFNEDG
+456 RFNADG
-462 SLKNK
+462 TLKNK
-467 SGLMTTADKATLAS
+467 SGLMTTDDKATLAT

-495 TTMINNEISTATIKA
+495 TTMINNGISSATIKA
-510 DQIQFSGHQVK
+510 DQIRFTGTTTVFES
-521 FDAGEIVINSK
+521 GEIIIRSNGL
-532 NFNLDGYGNVTMS
+532 NLDQYGNATFN
-545 GEIHATSGQI
+545 GEIHATSGWFGSTSNNI
-555 GGFELEANNLVCSN
+555 KLATEGNGTVGLSSTNSSGWADANNIRFTSAGQLYLNSKSDDGKTVTSITSGDIVVGR
-569 ARLTIGGSIGG
+569 ADSFGSD
-580 LTRMVT
+580 TP
-586 LDAKSFDYERYNFAL
+586 NFH
-601 SVVNYDSLDQSSTT
+601 VNT
-615 LAGIHINVGASGA
+615 SGDK
-628 STLQYP
+628 LQ
-634 GIVMENGVFVGFRV
+634 IAAVN
-648 PFVPLAYSMDFR
+648 
-660 YNASIY
+660 
-666 VSGMYVRCNNS
+666 
-677 SDITITLP
+677 LP
-685 TPATGA
+685 TSASE
-691 KMGDVFTVIKA
+691 A
-702 GSGNVTIKAVGV
+702 GSGCLYNDNGTIKIK
-714 NYHTANG
+714 T
-721 KSGEFTST
+721 
-729 RLHEQIHLV
+729 Q
-738 FDGDTWF
+738 
-745 SESSGGS
+745 

>member
-47 SINGNVIS
+47 SIKRNVIS

-127 TIEIGEV
+127 TVEIGEV

-142 AYVRNSGTTNAA
+142 AYVRNSGTANAA
-154 ILDFGIPSGSNGNDG
+154 VLDFGIPSGSNGNDG

-181 VTFNTDSNGNISSSQ
+181 VTFNTDSKGNISSSQ

-202 KAYLGGQEIDD
+202 KAYLGGQEIDV

-228 SAESDGKSF
+228 SVESDGKSF
-237 YLRGSDLQTVH
+237 YLRGSDLQMVH

-310 SNSLDEQGVKL
+310 NNSLDEQGVKL

-392 ISSTVEKNKTD
+392 ITSTVEKNKTD
-403 AEGSIEKL
+403 A
-411 KTEFKQTTDGITS
+411 
-424 TVEQNK
+424 
-430 TDADGKLESL
+430 DGKLEKL
-440 SSKISQNAKNI
+440 SAAVTMNANQI

-456 RFNEDG
+456 RFNADG
-462 SLKNK
+462 TLKNK
-467 SGLMTTADKATLAS
+467 SGLMTTDDKATLAT

-495 TTMINNEISTATIKA
+495 TTMINNGISSATIKA
-510 DQIQFSGHQVK
+510 DQIRFTGATTVFES
-521 FDAGEIVINSK
+521 GEIIIRSNGL
-532 NFNLDGYGNVTMS
+532 NLDQYGNATFN
-545 GEIHATSGQI
+545 GEIHATSGWFGSTSNNI
-555 GGFELEANNLVCSN
+555 KLATEGNGTVGLSSTNSSGWADANNIRFTSAGQLYLNS
-569 ARLTIGGSIGG
+569 
-580 LTRMVT
+580 
-586 LDAKSFDYERYNFAL
+586 KSD
-601 SVVNYDSLDQSSTT
+601 D
-615 LAGIHINVGASGA
+615 GK
-628 STLQYP
+628 
-634 GIVMENGVFVGFRV
+634 
-648 PFVPLAYSMDFR
+648 
-660 YNASIY
+660 
-666 VSGMYVRCNNS
+666 
-677 SDITITLP
+677 TITSITSGDIRVVRADSFGSDTPKFHVNTSGDKLQIAAVNLP
-685 TPATGA
+685 TSASE
-691 KMGDVFTVIKA
+691 A
-702 GSGNVTIKAVGV
+702 GSGCLYNDNGTIKIK
-714 NYHTANG
+714 T
-721 KSGEFTST
+721 
-729 RLHEQIHLV
+729 Q
-738 FDGDTWF
+738 
-745 SESSGGS
+745 

>member
-17 TTNGKQESLEAKTLQ
+17 TTNGKQESLETKTLQ
-32 VQLVVYNKVITIPDF
+32 VQLVVYNRVITIPDF
-47 SINGNVIS
+47 TIKGNVIS

-127 TIEIGEV
+127 TVEIGEV

-142 AYVRNSGTTNAA
+142 AYVRNSGTANAA
-154 ILDFGIPSGSNGNDG
+154 VLDFGIPSGSNGNDG

-181 VTFNTDSNGNISSSQ
+181 VTFNTDSKGNISSSQ

-310 SNSLDEQGVKL
+310 NNSLDEQGVKL

-334 LSATISSNKQDADG
+334 LSATISSNKQSADG

-392 ISSTVEKNKTD
+392 ITSTVEKNKTD
-403 AEGSIEKL
+403 A
-411 KTEFKQTTDGITS
+411 
-424 TVEQNK
+424 
-430 TDADGKLESL
+430 DGKLEKLKAAVTLNSE
-440 SSKISQNAKNI
+440 QI
-451 EIANS
+451 EVVNS
-456 RFNEDG
+456 RFNADG

-467 SGLMTTADKATLAS
+467 SGLMTTDDKATLAT
-481 REYVDGKVVNEATI
+481 REYVDGKVVSEAYI
-495 TTMINNEISTATIKA
+495 RTMIQNGISAAEISA
-510 DQIQFSGHQVK
+510 DQINLYGH
-521 FDAGEIVINSK
+521 
-532 NFNLDGYGNVTMS
+532 TMS
-545 GEIHATSGQI
+545 FQSGQI
-555 GGFELEANNLVCSN
+555 EIYSDNLKLDSSGNLKVSGDIYAKTIRLKTSTSNDNILSGSLLLGGGKYILPALSEEDGCVNIKLYAPLITKSSLSPTLECISENVFLQLASEKTELPKSGSKELEYGA
-569 ARLTIGGSIGG
+569 
-580 LTRMVT
+580 
-586 LDAKSFDYERYNFAL
+586 
-601 SVVNYDSLDQSSTT
+601 YDL
-615 LAGIHINVGASGA
+615 
-628 STLQYP
+628 
-634 GIVMENGVFVGFRV
+634 VGFC
-648 PFVPLAYSMDFR
+648 YSGQTFW
-660 YNASIY
+660 I
-666 VSGMYVRCNNS
+666 
-677 SDITITLP
+677 
-685 TPATGA
+685 
-691 KMGDVFTVIKA
+691 IK
-702 GSGNVTIKAVGV
+702 
-714 NYHTANG
+714 
-721 KSGEFTST
+721 
-729 RLHEQIHLV
+729 
-738 FDGDTWF
+738 
-745 SESSGGS
+745 

>member
-32 VQLVVYNKVITIPDF
+32 VLLVVYNKVITITDF
-47 SINGNVIS
+47 TIKGNVIS

-101 TDNPNVALEVV
+101 KDNPNVALEVV
-112 TLNTDRDSSTIGRAA
+112 ALNTDRDSSTIGRAA
-127 TIEIGEV
+127 TIEIGDV
-134 KTLRSGAA
+134 KTLRSGVA
-142 AYVRNSGTTNAA
+142 AYVRNSGTPNAA
-154 ILDFGIPSGSNGNDG
+154 VLDFGIPAGSNGDDG

-181 VTFNTDSNGNISSSQ
+181 VTFNTDSKGNISSSQ

-265 VAVDCKIGGS
+265 VAVDCKIDGS
-275 DLVYSTIVRVFV
+275 DLVYSTIVHVFV

-301 MFKQTFTEL
+301 IFKQTFKEL

-348 SIENITNKLEATSS
+348 SIENITNKLEATAS
-362 SLSSTIEA
+362 SLSSTIES

-380 KLKTEFKQTTDG
+380 KLSSEFKQTTG
-392 ISSTVEKNKTD
+392 E
-403 AEGSIEKL
+403 
-411 KTEFKQTTDGITS
+411 ITS

-430 TDADGKLESL
+430 TDADGKLEKLNASIAL
-440 SSKISQNAKNI
+440 NASKI

-467 SGLMTTADKATLAS
+467 SGLMTADDKATLAT
-481 REYVDGKVVNEATI
+481 REYVDAKVVSEAYI
-495 TTMINNEISTATIKA
+495 RTMIQNGISTAEISA
-510 DQIQFSGHQVK
+510 DQINLYGH
-521 FDAGEIVINSK
+521 
-532 NFNLDGYGNVTMS
+532 TMRFQ
-545 GEIHATSGQI
+545 SGQI
-555 GGFELEANNLVCSN
+555 EIYSDNLKLDSSGNLKVSGDIYAKTIRLKTSTSNDNILSGSLLLGG
-569 ARLTIGGSIGG
+569 GKY
-580 LTRMVT
+580 T
-586 LDAKSFDYERYNFAL
+586 LPAL
-601 SVVNYDSLDQSSTT
+601 SEEDGCVNIKLYAPLITRSSLPPTLECISENVFLQLASEKTELPKSGKKELDNGAYD
-615 LAGIHINVGASGA
+615 I
-628 STLQYP
+628 
-634 GIVMENGVFVGFRV
+634 VGFYKNGQT
-648 PFVPLAYSMDFR
+648 FW
-660 YNASIY
+660 I
-666 VSGMYVRCNNS
+666 
-677 SDITITLP
+677 
-685 TPATGA
+685 
-691 KMGDVFTVIKA
+691 IK
-702 GSGNVTIKAVGV
+702 
-714 NYHTANG
+714 
-721 KSGEFTST
+721 
-729 RLHEQIHLV
+729 
-738 FDGDTWF
+738 
-745 SESSGGS
+745 